1 MIHYVGMYKTKVGK
15 NAGFRSTHRVLS
27 GKLTVRTEFGFV
39 AAPEWAKF
47 LDSYGMPD

>member
-1 MIHYVGMYKTKVGK
+1 MYKTKVGM

-27 GKLTVRTEFGFV
+27 GKWTVRAEFGFV